1 MAKYLV
7 LGSYTPEGLKGLQ
20 KDKASGR
27 RDATRQAVESVG
39 GKVEAYYFAF
49 GEHDTV
55 SILDLPDNVAAAA
68 VSGAVSTA
76 GLVRTQTIPLLTV
89 EEVDKALGTTVR
101 YRPPGH

>member
-27 RDATRQAVESVG
+27 REATRQAVESVG
-39 GKVEAYYFAF
+39 GKVEAYYYSF

-55 SILDLPDNVAAAA
+55 CIFDFPDNVAAAA
-68 VSGAVSTA
+68 VSGSVSMA

-89 EEVDKALGTTVR
+89 EEIDKALVAAVS
-101 YRPPGH
+101 YRAPGH